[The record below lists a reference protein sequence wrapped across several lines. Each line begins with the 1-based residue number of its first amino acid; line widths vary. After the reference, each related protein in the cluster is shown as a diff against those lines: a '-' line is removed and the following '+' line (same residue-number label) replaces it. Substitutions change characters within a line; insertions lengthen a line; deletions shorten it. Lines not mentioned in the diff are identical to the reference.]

1 MTYNQKQRLKS
12 KLPPR
17 SISKI
22 AKIVNKSRQHVRN
35 CFEISNYNDEKV
47 FELAYLLII
56 EEQKFQR
63 KLKKVTG

>member
-1 MTYNQKQRLKS
+1 MTYNQKQRLKA

-47 FELAYLLII
+47 FELAYLIII
-56 EEQKFQR
+56 EDQKFQR